1 MGRMII
7 ASRNHADDA
16 GFSGG
21 AWSAALPAANLADR
35 QLARVARSLDT
46 DPADTWVVVD
56 FGRQVPVSFIAL
68 WRHNLTQSARW
79 RLRLGRDSALATW
92 DHDTGL
98 RDVWP
103 DVMPFG
109 AGEWGEFQWGGKLVP
124 AEAATYGI
132 AAFHLPPNSIM
143 ARWLRVDL
151 DDPENPAGYLQ
162 AARLFAGPVWRPSIN
177 MQYGWSIRQVDESRR
192 TRSRGGQSYVD
203 LVPRYRRLS
212 FALDHLGADE
222 MFANAYELDRLK
234 GVAGDLIVI
243 PDPDER
249 RHLHRQAILGALAE
263 TSAIEQRVFGLYAK
277 TFTVEELL

>member
-1 MGRMII
+1 MII
-7 ASRNHADDA
+7 ASRNHADGA
-16 GFSGG
+16 AYSGG
-21 AWSAALPAANLADR
+21 AWSAALPAGNLADR
-35 QLARVARSLDT
+35 QLARVARSLGV
-46 DPADTWVVVD
+46 DPAGTR
-56 FGRQVPVSFIAL
+56 FLATFERPVPVSFVAL
-68 WRHNLTQSARW
+68 WRHNMTQSGRW
-79 RLRLGRDSALATW
+79 RVRLGRDALGMDA
-92 DHDTGL
+92 DYDTGL
-98 RDVWP
+98 CDAWP
-103 DVMPFG
+103 EAMPFG
-109 AGEWGEFQWGGKLVP
+109 AGEWGEFQWGGKLDP
-124 AEAATYGI
+124 EEAATYGV
-132 AAFHLPPNSIM
+132 AAFHLPPSSVM

-192 TRSRGGQSYVD
+192 TRSRGGQTYVD

-212 FALDHLGADE
+212 FALDHLGIDE

-249 RHLHRQAILGALAE
+249 RHLHRQAILGALAD
-263 TSAIEQRVFGLYAK
+263 TSPIEQRVFGLYAK